1 MVSNKFFAIVAGIGP
16 GTGRSVALRFSEEY
30 PVVLLAR
37 RPESYNDVVAQ
48 INKAGGRAI
57 GIAAD
62 ATDESS
68 LAYAFETIKKEF
80 ENLQL
85 VAAVY
90 NVRPN
95 SRPSRRPFL
104 ELQLQDLDTSL
115 NGNVYVPIYGVTSFV
130 LVLTECYIQVVV
142 SSFLRRP

>member
-1 MVSNKFFAIVAGIGP
+1 MTSKVQAIYLNTITGQIYSHNMVSNKFFVVVAGVGP

-37 RPESYNDVVAQ
+37 RSEIYSDVVAQ

-57 GIAAD
+57 GINAD

-68 LAYAFETIKKEF
+68 LTSAFETIKKEF
-80 ENLQL
+80 ESFQ
-85 VAAVY
+85 VVSAIY

-95 SRPSRRPFL
+95 SRPSRNPFL
-104 ELQLQDLDTSL
+104 ELK
-115 NGNVYVPIYGVTSFV
+115 
-130 LVLTECYIQVVV
+130 
-142 SSFLRRP
+142 